1 MLTSFFGTFNAAPLQ
16 SLNSVSWTVQLRQ
29 MTLQFGQSGLKWI
42 NFKRAI
48 FGAKTDRTG
57 ANFSLFVRFGG
68 RSRIGASFAGTA
80 LRLSARVR
88 VCDCGSVRVCLKL
101 VDLLSKHSEVI
112 LKRSC
117 IFFLCFCVALQQ
129 FDKLSNI
136 GNLFIMICHLCS
148 QLFRLVRK
156 TEWCE
161 TSLCH
166 SFKLHFQ
173 EGHVGLSI
181 GIILHACWY
190 LEVLKFWDVAST
202 HRPCCKVVRSVVICI
217 SRIWRWS
224 PAFLALSTADCR
236 NFTRTVTSHGRD
248 WNLENRGEK
257 EEMG

>member
-1 MLTSFFGTFNAAPLQ
+1 
-16 SLNSVSWTVQLRQ
+16 
-29 MTLQFGQSGLKWI
+29 MTLQFGQSALKWI
-42 NFKRAI
+42 KFNRAI

-88 VCDCGSVRVCLKL
+88 ICDWGSVRVCLKL
-101 VDLLSKHSEVI
+101 VDLLSKHSKVI
-112 LKRSC
+112 LKSSC
-117 IFFLCFCVALQQ
+117 IFFLCFSVALQQ

-136 GNLFIMICHLCS
+136 GNLFIMICHLCG
-148 QLFRLVRK
+148 QLFSLVRK
-156 TEWCE
+156 TEWCK

-181 GIILHACWY
+181 GIILHASWY
-190 LEVLKFWDVAST
+190 LEVLKLWDVAST
-202 HRPCCKVVRSVVICI
+202 YRPCRKVLWSVVI
-217 SRIWRWS
+217 SSNRIWRWS
-224 PAFLALSTADCR
+224 PAFLALSTAYCR